1 MKLEKKSIVYLLLPL
16 VVGALS
22 GILTGNGMNLY
33 KNLNQPALSPPGWI
47 FPVVWTILYL
57 LMGLGSY
64 LVATSYSPYKDKA
77 LLYYIIQLILNFL
90 WSPVFFILNNYVLAF
105 FILLL
110 LWYFIIKMIASF
122 WQVNKIA
129 ALLQIP
135 YLLWVTFA
143 GYLNLAIIFLN

>member
-1 MKLEKKSIVYLLLPL
+1 MKLGKKALAYILLPL

-22 GILTGNGMNLY
+22 GILAGNGMTLY
-33 KNLNQPALSPPGWI
+33 KDLNQPALSPPGWI

-64 LVATSYSPYKDKA
+64 LIATSYSPYKNKA

-90 WSPVFFILNNYVLAF
+90 WSPVFFNLNNYVLAF
-105 FILLL
+105 LILVL
-110 LWYFIIKMIASF
+110 LWYFIVKMIVSF
-122 WQVNKIA
+122 WQVNKTA